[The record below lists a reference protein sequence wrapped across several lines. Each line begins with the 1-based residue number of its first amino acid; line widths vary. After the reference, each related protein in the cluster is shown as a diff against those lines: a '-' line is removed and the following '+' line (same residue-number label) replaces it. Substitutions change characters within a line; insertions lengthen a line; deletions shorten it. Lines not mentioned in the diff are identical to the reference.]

1 MRLPTELLQRPPRCV
16 LALSVGENVW
26 VIFQLFDFL
35 VVSLLALGSQAR
47 RKFEERRKAKEAAKA
62 AAAAQ

>member
-1 MRLPTELLQRPPRCV
+1 
-16 LALSVGENVW
+16 LSVGENVW